1 MSTPAPNRRHALTAL
16 AGYAGLAPCAPCAG
30 AATAGAAPAAARPPW
45 RVGPALALTR
55 VADALRLAGDGDTI
69 EVLPGR
75 YPGDVAVIT
84 QRRLTIVGIGE
95 RPEFIA
101 DGRHAEGK
109 AIWVVRDGD
118 IRIENIAFRG
128 ARVPDANGAGI
139 RFERGR
145 LQLQRCAFVDN
156 QNGLL
161 TGNDGGSELAIT
173 DCDFSDTPPNPGTL
187 PHLLYVGRIARLTLT
202 GSRLTRGHEG
212 HLVKSRA
219 RESVITGNQLDDGPA
234 GQASYEIDLPNGGI
248 ARVEGNTVVQGPRSQ
263 NPVMLSY
270 GAEGRPWDQNRLTL
284 RDNLFINH
292 LPNGGWFV
300 RVWDDRLPAGTVVL
314 SMNNRYLGP
323 GSLQLG
329 PQGES
334 TGDRRGP
341 APPTGG

>member
-1 MSTPAPNRRHALTAL
+1 
-16 AGYAGLAPCAPCAG
+16 
-30 AATAGAAPAAARPPW
+30 
-45 RVGPALALTR
+45 VITR

-69 EVLPGR
+69 EVLPGS

-95 RPEFIA
+95 RPVFIA

-128 ARVPDANGAGI
+128 ARVPDRNGAGI

-145 LQLQRCAFVDN
+145 LQLQRCTFVDN
-156 QNGLL
+156 QNGVL
-161 TGNDGGSELAIT
+161 TGNDAGSELVIT
-173 DCDFSDTPPNPGTL
+173 DCDFSDTPPNPGSL
-187 PHLLYVGRIARLTLT
+187 PHLLYVGRIARLSLT

-219 RESVITGNQLDDGPA
+219 RESVISDNQLDDGPE
-234 GQASYEIDLPNGGI
+234 GQASYEIDLPNGGMVL
-248 ARVEGNTVVQGPRSQ
+248 VEGNTVVQSPRSQ

-270 GAEGRPWDQNRLTL
+270 GAEGRPWDQNRLIL
-284 RDNLFINH
+284 RDNLFINR
-292 LPNGGWFV
+292 LPAGSWFV
-300 RVWDDRLPAGTVVL
+300 RVWDDRLPAGTAVRSV
-314 SMNNRYLGP
+314 NNRFLGP

-329 PQGES
+329 PHAES
-334 TGDRRGP
+334 IGDRRGP
-341 APPTGG
+341 VPPMRG